1 MSLYGA
7 LFGAVS
13 GLNAQSSKIG
23 VISDNIANSNT
34 IGYKSADATFESL
47 VINASSEGIYQT
59 GGVRVGTRSL
69 IDRQGLLQST
79 ESSTDIA
86 ISGGGFFVVR
96 AVSDGST
103 SPLYTR
109 AGSFSQ
115 DSLGNFVNTAGYF
128 LQGWPLDREGRLP
141 GEVGNLNT
149 TSFTNFDSLVTVNV
163 ESASGTAS
171 STTTVSL
178 GANLRAGESVFPG
191 VAATLVPDSTNTRN
205 FGLAADQIVVGAEYG
220 LANTNGVRRGDQFT
234 IATGGGQDF
243 TFEYGGFAVGRQVT
257 DADVADNYG
266 DGGTDNA
273 SDIIIAANALEESST
288 TASTYLLTIP
298 GHNLITGDRITLSGY
313 TGVGVTP
320 DAEINDSH
328 VITWVD
334 ENTISF
340 TVDTDGGADG
350 TTYGDGTQTADI
362 RRFEGTILDANSTSA
377 TFLGETGVSGYSDA
391 ALTFTITTE
400 NGGTRTF
407 TYVTGSPN
415 SLDGEFNN
423 LTSLANA
430 IDDANGLTAR
440 VVNGRLVVSAEDA
453 SESITFANGDA
464 DGDTDAGET
473 RGIDW
478 ITELDLKDVETAGD
492 IERFNSLQSL
502 ADAVEATDG
511 LSASIDSPLSSSSLE
526 IILDDPQDTM
536 QFTDLL
542 QPTLLNDTAGAFPIE
557 LPTGASFSA
566 GDEIEVTLTV
576 ALDPAPEPGD
586 FVVING
592 LTQGLGGLPGTLP
605 NGRFEVVDADA
616 TTVTVTMVLPQ
627 DVTLVD
633 SGNGGGNG
641 YDADTGS
648 VISVVGVSNHGSL
661 LAHFGLVD
669 SLAGVEYVDAA
680 DVSETD
686 VLGPEYDATGAVG
699 SNMAS
704 GEITAQFS
712 RNVRIFD
719 GLGSGHD
726 IRFSFI
732 KIAENQWAM
741 EIHAIPETDVTTSG
755 SLVDGQIAV
764 GTVSFNG
771 DGTLRSVD
779 SSLTD
784 TISINWTNGAIA
796 SEITLDLGTQGEPF
810 GTEGATQIGL
820 ADGLSQ
826 FDSGY
831 NVNFANQ
838 NGAPVGQLVSVAI
851 DGEGIVVASYSNG
864 QTQSL
869 FQLPLADFS
878 NPNGLQAVTG
888 NVFAQTRSSGEV
900 NLREAGSNGTGNV
913 VASTLEQANVDIA
926 AELTDMIVAQR
937 TYQANTR
944 VISVADEL
952 LERLNQI

>member
-34 IGYKSADATFESL
+34 IGYKAGDATFQSL
-47 VINASSEGIYQT
+47 VINSSGQGIYQT
-59 GGVRVGTRSL
+59 GGVRVGTRFQV
-69 IDRQGLLQST
+69 DKQGLLQST

-96 AVSDGST
+96 ANADGST

-115 DSLGNFVNTAGYF
+115 DSLGNFVNSSGYF

-178 GANLRAGESVFPG
+178 GANLRAGETVFPG

-220 LANTNGVRRGDQFT
+220 LANTNGTRRGDQFT
-234 IATGGGQDF
+234 IATGGGQNF
-243 TFEYGGFAVGRQVT
+243 TFEYGGFSVGRKVNNASVT
-257 DADVADNYG
+257 NNYG
-266 DGGTDNA
+266 DGGNDNISNVVLA
-273 SDIIIAANALEESST
+273 EDALVESST
-288 TASTYLLTIP
+288 ASATYLLTIP
-298 GHNLITGDRITLSGY
+298 NHNLITGDRITL
-313 TGVGVTP
+313 TGFAAAGATP
-320 DAEINDSH
+320 ASQINDSH

-334 ENTISF
+334 ANTISF

-350 TTYGDGTQTADI
+350 TTYGDGTETADI
-362 RRFEGTILDANSTSA
+362 RRLQGTILDANSASA
-377 TFLGETGVSGYSDA
+377 TFLGATGVSGYSDA

-400 NGGTRTF
+400 SGGTKTF

-430 IDDANGLTAR
+430 IDDATGLTAR
-440 VVNGRLVVSAEDA
+440 VTDGRLVVSAEDA
-453 SESITFANGDA
+453 SESLVFANGDV
-464 DGDTDAGET
+464 DGDTEAGET

-478 ITELDLKDVETAGD
+478 IKELDLADIDSSGDV
-492 IERFNSLQSL
+492 ERFNSLQSL
-502 ADAVEATDG
+502 ANAVQATDG
-511 LSASIDSPLSSSSLE
+511 LSAKVISPLSDSSLQ

-536 QFTDLL
+536 QFNDQR
-542 QPTLLNDTAGAFPIE
+542 QPTLLDDTASAFPIE
-557 LPTGASFSA
+557 LPAGDDFAA
-566 GDEIEVTLTV
+566 GDEIEVTVTV
-576 ALDPAPEPGD
+576 TLDPVPEPGD
-586 FVVING
+586 FIVLSG

-605 NGRFEVVDADA
+605 NGKFEVVDADA
-616 TTVTVTMVLPQ
+616 SSVTVKMVLPQ
-627 DVTLVD
+627 AVTLVD
-633 SGNGGGNG
+633 SGDGGGNG

-648 VISVVGVSNHGSL
+648 VISVVGTSNQGSL
-661 LAHFGLVD
+661 LAQFGLVD
-669 SLAGVEYVDAA
+669 SLAGVEYVNAA
-680 DVSETD
+680 AQAETD
-686 VLGPEYDATGAVG
+686 VLGPEYDPTGAVG
-699 SNMAS
+699 KNMAS
-704 GEITAQFS
+704 GDITAQFS
-712 RNVRIFD
+712 RNVRIYD
-719 GLGSGHD
+719 ALGSGHD
-726 IRFSFI
+726 VRFSFI
-732 KIAENQWAM
+732 KIAENQWAT
-741 EIHAIPETDVTTSG
+741 EIHAIPATAVTTSG

-764 GTVSFNG
+764 GTISFNG

-779 SSLTD
+779 SSLTNAI
-784 TISINWTNGAIA
+784 TINWTNGASA

-851 DGEGIVVASYSNG
+851 DGEGVVVASYSNG

-888 NVFAQTRSSGEV
+888 NVFAQTRESGEV
-900 NLREAGSNGTGNV
+900 NLREAGTNGTGNV

-944 VISVADEL
+944 VISVADDL
-952 LERLNQI
+952 LDRLNQI